1 MNRMISLL
9 LSFYIV
15 LLTLA
20 PCVDNDND
28 AVQPGHVTIST
39 THSPSDEIQ
48 HDGCSPFCSCTCCSI
63 SSEIL
68 ANYMELKDHSLPRF
82 IPFNFTYTFLSS
94 YRFSIWEPPKA

>member
-1 MNRMISLL
+1 MKRVVSLF
-9 LSFYIV
+9 LSIYII

-28 AVQPGHVTIST
+28 LIQTGQVTVLNH
-39 THSPSDEIQ
+39 HSPSHDLQ
-48 HDGCSPFCSCTCCSI
+48 HDGCSPFCTCTCCSI
-63 SSEIL
+63 SSEVQG
-68 ANYMELKDHSLPRF
+68 AFMEIKDQTLPRF